1 MAANQT
7 CMDYIASYGSL
18 DIGLYRIV
26 YDDKKEINEV
36 KWITSWGPTK
46 AFTMCTIKPYGSFL

>member
-7 CMDYIASYGSL
+7 CMDYIASYGSR

-36 KWITSWGPTK
+36 KLITS
-46 AFTMCTIKPYGSFL
+46 